1 MIIQR
6 YKNRK
11 NYSRSLAKYVNLT
24 ELLELY
30 RDNKDLQII
39 DVDGQDI
46 TNKTLLSAL
55 YEVELIQGV
64 NREEIDRRLGGL

>member
-30 RDNKDLQII
+30 RDNIDLQII

-64 NREEIDRRLGGL
+64 SREEIDRRLGGL